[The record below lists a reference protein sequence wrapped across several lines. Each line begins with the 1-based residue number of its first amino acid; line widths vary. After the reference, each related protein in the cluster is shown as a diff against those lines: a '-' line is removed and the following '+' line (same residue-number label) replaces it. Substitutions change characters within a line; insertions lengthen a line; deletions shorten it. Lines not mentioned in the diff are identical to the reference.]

1 MSDSQHNSQQ
11 DEKKGE
17 KQDDKQKGNEGAKN
31 QQLFLSLVTSMQMGA
46 MYQLGKIA
54 SPISG
59 KIERDLR
66 QAQNTIDL
74 LAMLQ
79 ARTEGNLAAD
89 ESEYL
94 RRIISELRLNYID
107 ESAKPDT
114 PEESEDSTEESKGAG
129 ASNETLAD
137 SADKSTTSE

>member
-1 MSDSQHNSQQ
+1 MSDLQHNSQQ
-11 DEKKGE
+11 DD
-17 KQDDKQKGNEGAKN
+17 KQDDKQNSNEGAKN
-31 QQLFLSLVTSMQMGA
+31 QHLFLSLVTSMQMGA

-89 ESEYL
+89 ESEHL

-107 ESAKPDT
+107 ESAKPDA
-114 PEESEDSTEESKGAG
+114 PEESEDSTEESKGAS
-129 ASNETLAD
+129 ASNETFAD